1 LREFNANEFK
11 PTKDDIMQRKALAS
25 LAAAALIVAACTN
38 DAGQKQTAGTVIGG
52 VAGAVLGSRVGGGS
66 GRLIATAVGTLAG
79 AMIGSEIGRSLDRAD
94 QLAMT
99 QAEQRAHTAPIGE
112 KVVWNNPDSG
122 NSGYVTPIRD
132 GRSSQTNAYCREY
145 QTTVVID
152 GREQS
157 AFGTACQQPDGSWK
171 VVN

>member
-1 LREFNANEFK
+1 
-11 PTKDDIMQRKALAS
+11 MQRKALAP
-25 LAAAALIVAACTN
+25 LAAAALILAGCTN
-38 DAGQKQTAGTVIGG
+38 DAGQKETAGTVIGA
-52 VAGAVLGSRVGGGS
+52 VAGAVLGSQVGGGS
-66 GRLIATAVGTLAG
+66 GRLVAVAVGTLAG
-79 AMIGSEIGRSLDRAD
+79 AFIGNEIGKSLDRAD

-112 KVVWNNPDSG
+112 KIVWNNPDSG
-122 NSGYVTPIRD
+122 NSGSVTPIRD
-132 GRSSQTNAYCREY
+132 GRNAQSNAYCREY

-171 VVN
+171 VTS

>member
-1 LREFNANEFK
+1 
-11 PTKDDIMQRKALAS
+11 MQRKALAP
-25 LAAAALIVAACTN
+25 LAAAALILAACT
-38 DAGQKQTAGTVIGG
+38 DSGEKQTAGTIIGG
-52 VAGAVLGSRVGGGS
+52 VAGAVLGSQVGGGS
-66 GRLIATAVGTLAG
+66 GRIIATAVGTLAG
-79 AMIGSEIGRSLDRAD
+79 AMIGSEIGKSLDRAD
-94 QLAMT
+94 QLAMA
-99 QAEQRAHTAPIGE
+99 QAEQTAHTAPIGE

-132 GRSSQTNAYCREY
+132 GRNAQTKAYCREY

-171 VVN
+171 IIS